1 MENVRILVVEDSPV
15 VRAVL
20 LKQLECMGFSPDV
33 AMDGQQAVNSVL
45 LKPYDLILMDIMMPT
60 MDGFEATR
68 QIRRIEDEEGHYRC
82 PIIGITGLT
91 SRTDCLKF
99 GMDDYLCKPV
109 TVEQLRG
116 VIKNWLP
123 GLELPVADTQ
133 LKLLSESDTGLTQS
147 ELAEQ
152 RILDLKVRL
161 NHYVQAG

>member
-1 MENVRILVVEDSPV
+1 MENVRVLVVEDSLV
-15 VRAVL
+15 VRTVL
-20 LKQLECMGFSPDV
+20 IKQLECMGFSPDV
-33 AMDGQQAVNSVL
+33 ATDGLQAVNAVL
-45 LKPYDLILMDIMMPT
+45 KAPYDLILMDIMMPT

-68 QIRRIEDEEGHYRC
+68 QIRVIEAEENMYRC
-82 PIIGITGLT
+82 PIIGITGLN

-116 VIKNWLP
+116 VIKVWLP
-123 GLELPVADTQ
+123 GLELPTADRQ
-133 LKLLSESDTGLTQS
+133 LKLLSESDGGMTQS

-161 NHYVQAG
+161 NNYVQAG